1 MKQEVAFFFTNLKK
15 KIKWIVA
22 LLLLSISIGLA
33 SGTFLW
39 CLDFVTN
46 LRIEFPLLL
55 FGLPFAGWFMVW
67 YYEKY
72 VPSYQAGTK
81 LLVKGL
87 KTDSQNWNFF
97 LAPTIFISTLLTHL
111 FGGSAG
117 REGTAL
123 QIAGGIQAA
132 VSRLLNF
139 DKTQQKTLLRCALA
153 AGFSAVFGVPFAGL
167 LFAFEIDKF
176 HKTSVHS
183 LLSTCFCALLA
194 NVITLLLPIK
204 HTAYAASN
212 LPDWSFGLLLALL
225 LCAIAFGFTARL
237 FIVLQEKIGIV
248 FQKIT
253 DKKPLQAFVGGC
265 ILIALVFVLQTDRY
279 LGLGVPEIEN
289 AFQQPADLSVF
300 GWKLLFTAI
309 TLAAGFKGGEV
320 TPLFFIG
327 ATLGSALAV
336 LIGIP
341 IGFGAALGFVA
352 VFGAAAAVPLTCA
365 IMSLELFGEQYF
377 YVALPVCIL
386 ARLFTGRKSIYQT
399 D

>member
-1 MKQEVAFFFTNLKK
+1 MKIAVLP
-15 KIKWIVA
+15 KIVSIKELVRWITA
-22 LLLLSISIGLA
+22 LLLLATCVGLV
-33 SGTFLW
+33 SGVFLYA
-39 CLDFVTN
+39 LDGVTN
-46 LRIEFPLLL
+46 FRLHVPYLI
-55 FGLPFAGWFMVW
+55 FGLPVAGYFMVW
-67 YYEKY
+67 YYQKFA
-72 VPSYQAGTK
+72 PSYQAGTK
-81 LLVKGL
+81 MLVAALQNGN
-87 KTDSQNWNFF
+87 QNWNFF
-97 LAPTIFISTLLTHL
+97 LTPLIFVTTLLTHL

-117 REGTAL
+117 REGTAV
-123 QIAGGIQAA
+123 QMAAGVESAIRKL
-132 VSRLLNF
+132 VPF
-139 DKTQQKTLLRCALA
+139 DATKQKTFLRCALA
-153 AGFSAVFGVPFAGL
+153 AGFSAVFGVPLAGFV
-167 LFAFEIDKF
+167 FAFEVDKTKNINAF
-176 HKTSVHS
+176 SVAS
-183 LLSTCFCALLA
+183 ACFCALVA
-194 NVITLLLPIK
+194 NAVALLLPIS
-204 HTAYAASN
+204 HTTYKTAII
-212 LPDWSFGLLLALL
+212 PDWSFGLFFTLIACSL
-225 LCAIAFGFTARL
+225 AFGFTARL

-253 DKKPLQAFVGGC
+253 DKKPRQAFLGGFVV
-265 ILIALVFVLQTDRY
+265 IMLALLLQTERY
-279 LGLGVPEIEN
+279 LGLGIPEIEN

-309 TLAAGFKGGEV
+309 TLASGFKGGEV